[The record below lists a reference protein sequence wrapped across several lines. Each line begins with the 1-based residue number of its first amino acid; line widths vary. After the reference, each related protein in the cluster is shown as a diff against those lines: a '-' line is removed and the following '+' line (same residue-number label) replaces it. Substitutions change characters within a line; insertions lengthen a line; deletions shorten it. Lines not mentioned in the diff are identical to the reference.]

1 MKMFMDY
8 SSGGSLCVIF
18 ANVFKTKMEQ
28 GWWVLHSE
36 LSFMYMFIYM
46 KRFETLKNQKEKFN
60 KKYPECFCLNQTY
73 NIHQY
78 LNVVDVR
85 FFQ

>member
-28 GWWVLHSE
+28 GWWVLYSG
-36 LSFMYMFIYM
+36 LSFMYIFIYM
-46 KRFETLKNQKEKFN
+46 WNIKKSKRKIE
-60 KKYPECFCLNQTY
+60 
-73 NIHQY
+73 
-78 LNVVDVR
+78 
-85 FFQ
+85 